1 MSDPIVSQV
10 VFNWF
15 ITMLT
20 ASIAGIWL
28 FYDAY
33 KLYKLRNSDKR
44 DPTVHDKRFGYS
56 IGVLIGIIGV
66 SGSAAFILK
75 FHGVV

>member
-1 MSDPIVSQV
+1 MTDPIISEVA
-10 VFNWF
+10 FNWF
-15 ITMLT
+15 ITLLT
-20 ASIAGIWL
+20 ALIAGTWL

-33 KLYKLRNSDKR
+33 KVFKLRKADKN
-44 DPTVHDKRFGYS
+44 DPMVHDKRFGYS

>member
-1 MSDPIVSQV
+1 MSDPIVSEV

-15 ITMLT
+15 ITLLT
-20 ASIAGIWL
+20 ASLAGTWL

-33 KLYKLRNSDKR
+33 KLVRLAKADKT

-56 IGVLIGIIGV
+56 IGVVIGIIGV